1 MRVSQ
6 RLQRI
11 TECSAITEDLTGA
24 GQIIPVNIIN
34 SNINKISKIG
44 DLSDFRR
51 SVDKFIDASIIS
63 RHRVV

>member
-1 MRVSQ
+1 MHVSQ

-44 DLSDFRR
+44 DLSDFHR
-51 SVDKFIDASIIS
+51 SVDKFIDAALIS